1 MNTKI
6 FSKKSLNPHVS
17 GRLHDPLGRPHLP
30 PVAVRVAERLVGAVV
45 VERVEDLGDGGQPGH
60 VLLQAVALLRDVEER
75 ALRVG
80 GLVRVAGRRRV
91 RGGGRVVLVVRG
103 LARYGRH
110 LGNEVVI
117 CSQKCKHKHWYEKYC
132 TSISSTN
139 LPFG

>member
-1 MNTKI
+1 MN
-6 FSKKSLNPHVS
+6 SHVS

-30 PVAVRVAERLVGAVV
+30 PVAVRVAECLVSAVV

-91 RGGGRVVLVVRG
+91 RGGRRVVLVVRG

-110 LGNEVVI
+110 LGNEVAIVA
-117 CSQKCKHKHWYEKYC
+117 KKHWYEKYC
-132 TSISSTN
+132 TGISSTN